1 MMTESQ
7 FRRECYARWLLAK
20 WRRGDKTKEEVE
32 KWLTAQPDEQHMRD
46 VMRNNK
52 KPG

>member
-1 MMTESQ
+1 MSQ
-7 FRRECYARWLLAK
+7 DQIKREWFALWLLRK

-32 KWLTAQPDEQHMRD
+32 KWLTAQPDEQHMRE